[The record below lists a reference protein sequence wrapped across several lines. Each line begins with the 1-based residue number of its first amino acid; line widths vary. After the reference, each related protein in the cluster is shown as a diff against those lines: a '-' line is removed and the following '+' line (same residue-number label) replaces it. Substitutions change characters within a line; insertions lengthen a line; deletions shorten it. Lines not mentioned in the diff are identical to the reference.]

1 MKPKGKL
8 KIPAIRVA
16 SDDCSIS
23 IGQVMEDGEITVPGT
38 PHYVHVDEWVE
49 VMPVIAVK
57 EVMQLS
63 RLQRAGEESGT
74 LGERLGLLCQELS
87 KRLLAWNWT
96 DLMGEKLEQHYNR
109 PDVLENLSA
118 DELLWL
124 VNATSEQEKPEAR
137 KKDSEPFETT
147 SLAMGRSQ

>member
-8 KIPAIRVA
+8 KIPAVRVA
-16 SDDCSIS
+16 SDDCNIN

-38 PHYVHVDEWVE
+38 PYHVHVGEWVE

-63 RLQRAGEESGT
+63 RLQRGGEESGA
-74 LGERLGLLCQELS
+74 LGESLGQLCQELS

-96 DLMGEKLEQHYNR
+96 DLTGERMEQPYNR
-109 PDVLENLSA
+109 PDILENISA

-124 VNATSEQEKPEAR
+124 VNATSEQEKPDAR
-137 KKDSEPFETT
+137 LKDSESLENI